1 MVIEK
6 RKRNQNLG
14 SSVSKIDQKVKYNF
28 DISMLG
34 ILCQYVLSENR
45 SIKRGH
51 LTNLRNVM
59 NIMDEEVYQAD
70 PERKN
75 MVQFIKKGL
84 DIRLK
89 NDIKDRRLILSHIK
103 GGMEEVTS
111 KDLDLYDE
119 LSDGELQYINDTV
132 ASILSTFEME
142 VHADKLSQLTAKYKA
157 QDYRYRSEMTDEFK
171 LAIADAHNAF
181 RQIDARNNMDT
192 VFSTDYTRIEND
204 FSNIY
209 DSLTNPNRFLRTQM
223 QGFNQMI
230 GGGLEATRFYL
241 LLGSSGVG
249 KSLTMLNMAL
259 QIRNEMKAEIK
270 ASDPTK
276 KPTILFL
283 TQENSVEET
292 VDRMFTILTG
302 KKMIDMPSKEDA
314 YRLLRDEMEF
324 SIDAGDIIIH
334 ILYRPDRSIDTS
346 DLYNIIE
353 DLEDDGYEVIAL
365 FQDHIKRIRSAY
377 GIQDVRLELGSVVN
391 EMKNL
396 AIIKNIPVMSVSHLN
411 RDANKI
417 MDANISGNKYDLTR
431 LLGRANVGESLLMID
446 NADAVFIIGKEFDV
460 DNNEYLAINLIK
472 IRYCEESL
480 TYICYPFDKH
490 NRIRIMTDT
499 HLQVPIYKETM
510 KPDTVLPQMT
520 NGSLMNNTKP
530 YKTISAMDSEE
541 NIFDI
546 LSDDAEIFS
555 SSIDVLK
562 DDIINSEVQ
571 FPVNIKEGNI
581 LDESKVIQLVTRA

>member
-1 MVIEK
+1 
-6 RKRNQNLG
+6 
-14 SSVSKIDQKVKYNF
+14 
-28 DISMLG
+28 
-34 ILCQYVLSENR
+34 
-45 SIKRGH
+45 
-51 LTNLRNVM
+51 
-59 NIMDEEVYQAD
+59 
-70 PERKN
+70 
-75 MVQFIKKGL
+75 
-84 DIRLK
+84 
-89 NDIKDRRLILSHIK
+89 
-103 GGMEEVTS
+103 
-111 KDLDLYDE
+111 
-119 LSDGELQYINDTV
+119 
-132 ASILSTFEME
+132 
-142 VHADKLSQLTAKYKA
+142 
-157 QDYRYRSEMTDEFK
+157 
-171 LAIADAHNAF
+171 
-181 RQIDARNNMDT
+181 
-192 VFSTDYTRIEND
+192 
-204 FSNIY
+204 
-209 DSLTNPNRFLRTQM
+209 
-223 QGFNQMI
+223 
-230 GGGLEATRFYL
+230 
-241 LLGSSGVG
+241 
-249 KSLTMLNMAL
+249 
-259 QIRNEMKAEIK
+259 
-270 ASDPTK
+270 
-276 KPTILFL
+276 
-283 TQENSVEET
+283 
-292 VDRMFTILTG
+292 
-302 KKMIDMPSKEDA
+302 
-314 YRLLRDEMEF
+314 MEF